1 MSSTVYSRLTQ
12 KLKRRGKKFA
22 GEVPVP
28 QLYKEIDAGYR
39 YFLARRIERETL
51 RCDPIR
57 IR

>member
-1 MSSTVYSRLTQ
+1 MSSTVYSRLTR
-12 KLKRRGKKFA
+12 KLKRRGKKYA

-28 QLYKEIDAGYR
+28 QLHKEIDAGYR